1 MSRSAVAD
9 EPAAPD
15 HDWQQILRDAGTA
28 IEAKRVQ
35 AQADD
40 LAKYRKVVN
49 AVAAAGGAPTGPQ
62 IKELVA
68 LAEALR
74 LPSDALEHD
83 VRACLNYA
91 GNQRLLAGKR
101 AEAEAAAQAAE
112 LAVVERENLQ
122 RRLKEIETTIHQ
134 ANHLPRVC
142 ADVAR
147 ALNEAP
153 LDNPRMFGDLQTEA
167 ERLVSR

>member
-1 MSRSAVAD
+1 VA
-9 EPAAPD
+9 PVD
-15 HDWQQILRDAGTA
+15 HDWQTILRDAGQA
-28 IEAKRVQ
+28 VEGKRV
-35 AQADD
+35 AAVSKD
-40 LAKYRKVVN
+40 LARYREIIG
-49 AVAAAGGAPTGPQ
+49 AVAAAGGAPAPAQ
-62 IKELVA
+62 VRELVS

-74 LPSDALEHD
+74 LPSDALEGD
-83 VRACLNYA
+83 VRACLNFA
-91 GNQRLLAGKR
+91 GNQRLLAAKR
-101 AEAEAAAQAAE
+101 AEAEAAASAAE

-147 ALNEAP
+147 AMNEAP